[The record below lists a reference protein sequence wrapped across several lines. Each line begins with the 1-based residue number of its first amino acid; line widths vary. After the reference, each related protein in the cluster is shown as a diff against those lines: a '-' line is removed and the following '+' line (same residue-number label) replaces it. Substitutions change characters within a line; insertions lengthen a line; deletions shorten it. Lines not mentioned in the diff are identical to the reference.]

1 MVSLIDDGCC
11 FLQVLHEPHP
21 LEHQNQHPLQ
31 HQNQNVQQHGQ
42 YQNQNVQHQ
51 NHVLKYQNQRVQVA
65 SVEMDASI
73 AAEFAPRSAP
83 AMTMHPDLQP
93 RHMRLSVQQLH
104 GHDRGES
111 RTVTAIVPRGGCARC
126 DLRVASSCERV
137 VLRRVWLML
146 LHWSRIKFELAKWT
160 CHHTSSSSP
169 RANAQPHSAGACR
182 LQWLC

>member
-1 MVSLIDDGCC
+1 MTVV
-11 FLQVLHEPHP
+11 LQVFHEPHP

-31 HQNQNVQQHGQ
+31 HQNQ
-42 YQNQNVQHQ
+42 YVQHQ
-51 NHVLKYQNQRVQVA
+51 NHVLEYQTAWVRCEVNNLTANQRVPQQNQHVQVA

-73 AAEFAPRSAP
+73 AAELGLRSAT

-111 RTVTAIVPRGGCARC
+111 RTVTTIAPRGGCPR
-126 DLRVASSCERV
+126 DLRVAFSCCSHV

-146 LHWSRIKFELAKWT
+146 LHWSRIKFELAKWI
-160 CHHTSSSSP
+160 TSSSST
-169 RANAQPHSAGACR
+169 RANAQNHSAGVCL